1 MTQPALFTP
10 PRDKAINIA
19 TVPHRSPFR
28 YPGGKTWL
36 VPYIR
41 TWLLAKPES
50 PDMLIEPFA
59 GGGIAGLTVAAER
72 LAKHVLL
79 VELDDDVAAVWQT
92 MLEGDA
98 DWLVTKIV
106 SFEVTPESVRSI
118 LTKTGRTRAEKA
130 FQTIL
135 KNRVNRGGILAPGA
149 GLVKNGE
156 NGKGL
161 TSRWYPE
168 TLKKRILAIVA
179 MRDRLRFIHGDGIR
193 VMEQNA
199 HRKNAVF
206 FVDPPYTA
214 GGKNAGSRLYTHW
227 QLDHEELFRIT
238 STLAGDFLMT
248 YEAADEVRDL
258 AAKHG
263 FDTEAI
269 AMKTTHHAHLTEL
282 LIGPDLSWVRS

>member
-10 PRDKAINIA
+10 PRDQAINIA

-41 TWLLAKPES
+41 AWLFAKPEP

-59 GGGIAGLTVAAER
+59 GGGIVGLTVAAER
-72 LAKHVLL
+72 LAKCVLL
-79 VELDDDVAAVWQT
+79 VELDDAVAAVWHT
-92 MLEGDA
+92 IITGEA
-98 DWLVTKIV
+98 DWLMAKIA
-106 SFEVTPESVRSI
+106 SFEVRPETVRDVLAETSR
-118 LTKTGRTRAEKA
+118 TGAEKA

-135 KNRVNRGGILAPGA
+135 RNRVNRGGILAPGA
-149 GLVKNGE
+149 GLVKSGE

-168 TLKKRILAIVA
+168 TLRKRILAIVA
-179 MRDRLRFIHGDGIR
+179 MRDRLSFLHGDGIQ
-193 VMEQNA
+193 VMKQNA
-199 HRKNAVF
+199 RCENTVYF
-206 FVDPPYTA
+206 IDPPYTA

-227 QLDHEELFRIT
+227 QLDHEQLFRVS

-248 YEAADEVRDL
+248 YEDADEVRDL
-258 AAKHG
+258 AAKYG
-263 FDTEAI
+263 FDTEVI